1 MTFNH
6 HSMETRREVILI
18 PTGALRFSGFGA
30 HEAAEYRAMSDT
42 VVVLKKEM
50 DPLEL
55 YRAFRSLTELMEE
68 LANELQIAF
77 SDCDGNCEDCPYD
90 RMDFPVEIEIPERLR
105 ARAGLSRGAS
115 LFVRE
120 DAEDVAEA
128 IREDES
134 FELLREF
141 PGDILR
147 AYVEAGVCPAILENS
162 FMVGD
167 APHVSVEKR
176 NDLEEATWNP

>member
-6 HSMETRREVILI
+6 HSMETRREGILI

-30 HEAAEYRAMSDT
+30 HEAAEYRAMSDA

-68 LANELQIAF
+68 LLQIAF

-105 ARAGLSRGAS
+105 PRAGLSRGDS

-128 IREDES
+128 IREDED

-141 PGDILR
+141 PSDILR

-167 APHVSVEKR
+167 APHVSVETR
-176 NDLEEATWNP
+176 NDLEETIWNP

>member
-1 MTFNH
+1 MSLQNHMTENH
-6 HSMETRREVILI
+6 RSGVLI

-30 HEAAEYRAMSDT
+30 HEAAEYRAMSDA
-42 VVVLKKEM
+42 VVVLKKNM

-68 LANELQIAF
+68 LSNELQIAF
-77 SDCDGNCEDCPYD
+77 SDCDGNCEDCPYNQ
-90 RMDFPVEIEIPERLR
+90 MDFPVEIEIPERLR

-120 DAEDVAEA
+120 EAEDVVEA
-128 IREDES
+128 IREDGA
-134 FELLREF
+134 FEMLREF

-147 AYVEAGVCPAILENS
+147 AFVEAGVCPAILENS

-167 APHVSVEKR
+167 APHVSS
-176 NDLEEATWNP
+176 